1 MTMDHSA
8 KERNHLIKTFVHVND
23 ELKRNRQTQWEE
35 MEMAAGMP
43 FPACAACGI
52 RDPHKTAYSRANLTE
67 VSVLKSLHL
76 VTISFF

>member
-8 KERNHLIKTFVHVND
+8 KERNDLIKTFVHVND

-52 RDPHKTAYSRANLTE
+52 RDPHK
-67 VSVLKSLHL
+67 
-76 VTISFF
+76 